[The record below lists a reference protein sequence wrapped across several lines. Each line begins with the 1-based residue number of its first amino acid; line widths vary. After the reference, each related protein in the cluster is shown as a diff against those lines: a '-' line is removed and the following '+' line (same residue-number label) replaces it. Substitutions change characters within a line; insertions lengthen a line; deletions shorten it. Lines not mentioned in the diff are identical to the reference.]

1 MVARGCRVI
10 RTRDHPVLMRLAAA
24 IIVAVS
30 LLAFAPHAQAAN
42 FGVHAGLADDVWGD
56 RYFRAGALLADVD
69 HWLSP
74 GEPQTDSLAF
84 AQGLVQRAWPG
95 SRNAWRF
102 ATGWYEHLDQDARYG
117 ESYARIV
124 AAYPAY
130 TDTDVRLAF
139 DYWTL
144 RKHPF
149 PTDFDWILGDG
160 EALQLIAG
168 GLVATDAAGVRA
180 AVDGLLHSTDLGDP
194 GLAIQI
200 SAANA
205 YGVFYPDRVANM
217 EAEYDR
223 FYALV
228 TASYVPVL
236 PRIDLALQTMQSMVR
251 RHAKTPEAVL
261 PHLRAAMTLEAARPA
276 NWMTL
281 AASALAEFV
290 DALPDAGV
298 PLRIRLLLE
307 SRAEGIE
314 AILT

>member
-1 MVARGCRVI
+1 MRPGPAFAALLV
-10 RTRDHPVLMRLAAA
+10 PVLLASAA
-24 IIVAVS
+24 
-30 LLAFAPHAQAAN
+30 HGAN

-56 RYFRAGALLADVD
+56 PYFRAGALLADVD
-69 HWLSP
+69 HWLPP
-74 GEPQTDSLAF
+74 GEPQTDNLAF
-84 AQGLVQRAWPG
+84 SLGLVGRAWPG

-102 ATGWYEHLDQDARYG
+102 ATGWYEHLDQDQRYG

-149 PTDFDWILGDG
+149 PADFDWVLSDG
-160 EALQLIAG
+160 EVLQLIAG
-168 GLVATDAAGVRA
+168 GLTATDAGGVRA
-180 AVDGLLHSTDLGDP
+180 AVDGLLHSSDLGNP
-194 GLAIQI
+194 GLALQI
-200 SAANA
+200 TAANT
-205 YGVFYPDRVANM
+205 YGFVYADRVANM

-236 PRIDLALQTMQSMVR
+236 PRIDLALAAMQSMVR
-251 RHAKTPEAVL
+251 RHAKVPEAVL
-261 PHLRAAMTLEAARPA
+261 PYLRTAMVLEATRPA
-276 NWMTL
+276 TWMGL
-281 AASALAEFV
+281 AASALGEFV
-290 DALPDAGV
+290 DALPDAGL
-298 PLRIRLLLE
+298 PLRICLLLE
-307 SRAEGIE
+307 SRAEGVQ

>member
-1 MVARGCRVI
+1 MRSA
-10 RTRDHPVLMRLAAA
+10 PLAVL
-24 IIVAVS
+24 
-30 LLAFAPHAQAAN
+30 LLASIAVTPLAQAAN

-56 RYFRAGALLADVD
+56 PYFRAGALLADVD
-69 HWLSP
+69 HWLTP

-84 AQGLVQRAWPG
+84 ALSIVQRAWPG

-102 ATGWYEHLDQDARYG
+102 AMGWYEHLDQDARYG

-124 AAYPAY
+124 AAYPTY

-139 DYWTL
+139 DSWTL

-149 PTDFDWILGDG
+149 PTDFDWVLGDA
-160 EALQLIAG
+160 EVMQLIAG

-180 AVDGLLHSTDLGDP
+180 AVDSLLHSTDLGNP
-194 GLAIQI
+194 GLALQI

-205 YGVFYPDRVANM
+205 YGLVYPDRVANL

-251 RHAKTPEAVL
+251 RHAKTPEAAL
-261 PHLRAAMTLEAARPA
+261 PHLRAAMTFEAVRPA

-281 AASALAEFV
+281 TASALAEFV
-290 DALPDAGV
+290 DALPDAGA

-307 SRAEGIE
+307 SRAEGIG